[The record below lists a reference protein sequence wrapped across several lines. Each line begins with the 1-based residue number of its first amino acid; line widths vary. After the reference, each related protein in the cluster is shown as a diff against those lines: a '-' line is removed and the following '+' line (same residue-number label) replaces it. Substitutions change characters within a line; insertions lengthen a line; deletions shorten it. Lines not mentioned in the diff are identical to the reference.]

1 MSRDVRTILFTLLA
15 LLGFAANSLL
25 CRRALG
31 FGLIDPASFT
41 SVRLLSGAAALAL
54 IVAIRRGLPAGGSWP
69 SALALF
75 AYAAAFSAS
84 YVRIGA
90 GVGALLLFG
99 AVQATMLAW
108 GVLRGERP
116 RPMQWLGIGLA
127 LGGLAL
133 LNLRGAH
140 APDSQGALLMIGA
153 GIAWGVYSLQGLG
166 TKDPLATTS
175 ANFLRT
181 LPMIAALTLLSVGSI
196 RATPAGIGLAV
207 SSGAL
212 ASGVGYSLWYAAL
225 PSLSATRAAAV
236 QLSVPLLA
244 AAAAIL
250 LLGETLTQRLVIA
263 GAAVLGGVWLAI
275 RKREGAARQPRAKR
289 GRR

>member
-1 MSRDVRTILFTLLA
+1 MSREPRTLLLTLLA
-15 LLGFAANSLL
+15 LIGFAANSLL

-31 FGLIDPASFT
+31 LGLIDPASFT

-54 IVAIRRGLPAGGSWP
+54 ILAVRGGSPVAGGSWV

-90 GVGALLLFG
+90 SVGALLLFG

-108 GVLRGERP
+108 GLVRGERP
-116 RPMQWLGIGLA
+116 RPRQWLGIGLA
-127 LGGLAL
+127 LGGLAF

-140 APDSQGALLMIGA
+140 APDSTGALLMIGA
-153 GIAWGVYSLQGLG
+153 GVAWGVYSLRGRG
-166 TKDPLATTS
+166 SKDPMATTS
-175 ANFLRT
+175 SNFLRT
-181 LPMIAALTLLSVGSI
+181 LPMTAALSLVGI
-196 RATPAGIGLAV
+196 GPMHLTAGGIGLAV

-236 QLSVPLLA
+236 QLSVPVLA
-244 AAAAIL
+244 ASAAVL
-250 LLGETLTQRLVIA
+250 LLGESLSKELIIA
-263 GAAVLGGVWLAI
+263 GAAILGGVWLAI
-275 RKREGAARQPRAKR
+275 R
-289 GRR
+289 GR